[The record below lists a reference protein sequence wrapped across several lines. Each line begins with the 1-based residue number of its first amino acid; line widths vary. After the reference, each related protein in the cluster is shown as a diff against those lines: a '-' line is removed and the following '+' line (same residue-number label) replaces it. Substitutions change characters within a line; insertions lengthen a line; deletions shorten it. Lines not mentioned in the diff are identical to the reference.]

1 MVEIISEENLNDK
14 ILADITGLSYDEVD
28 KLLTDDAGFGL
39 EQNASN
45 LVSGL
50 GKLFNIRIKD
60 TCRLLGISE
69 SRLSRNKQIDKT
81 MLDKAEALIRI
92 YSKVA
97 GVLADDTATWFNT
110 DNKALE
116 NKKPLDLLDTQY
128 GQGKVENIIDALLH
142 GSYL

>member
-1 MVEIISEENLNDK
+1 MIEVISEENLNDK
-14 ILADITGLSYDEVD
+14 ILADITGLSYHELDT
-28 KLLTDDAGFGL
+28 LLTSDAGFRL
-39 EQNASN
+39 EQNANN

-50 GKLFNIRIKD
+50 SKLFNIRIKD
-60 TCRLLGISE
+60 TSRLLGISE

-81 MLDKAEALIRI
+81 MLDKAEALISI

-97 GVLADDTATWFNT
+97 NVLADEAATWFNT

>member
-1 MVEIISEENLNDK
+1 MVEVISEENLSDK
-14 ILADITGLSYDEVD
+14 ILADITGLSYHELD
-28 KLLTDDAGFGL
+28 KLLTSDAGFRL
-39 EQNASN
+39 EQNANN

-50 GKLFNIRIKD
+50 SKLFNIRIKD
-60 TCRLLGISE
+60 TSRLLGISE

-81 MLDKAEALIRI
+81 MLDKAEALISI

-97 GVLADDTATWFNT
+97 SVLADEAAAWFNT
-110 DNKALE
+110 ENKALE